1 MQPRALRIRNKL
13 HRKGAV
19 GLWFRLVY
27 YAELLLICGLLVGTL
42 YLASLAE

>member
-1 MQPRALRIRNKL
+1 MGPHGQRIRNKL

-27 YAELLLICGLLVGTL
+27 YAQLLLISGILVGTL
-42 YLASLAE
+42 YLASLLE